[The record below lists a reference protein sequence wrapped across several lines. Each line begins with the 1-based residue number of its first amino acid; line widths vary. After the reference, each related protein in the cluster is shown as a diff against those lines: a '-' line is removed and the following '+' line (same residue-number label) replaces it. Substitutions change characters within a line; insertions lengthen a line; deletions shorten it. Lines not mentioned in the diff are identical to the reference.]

1 MTVLLN
7 LGGTI
12 ALSYQDGHPMEV
24 DFQGLIAS
32 DVTVVDLAPTS
43 SNGLGWRHLRILRER
58 LLAEWRAGETRFLV
72 TVGTDALEEV
82 LYFLS
87 LVTPPGVGA
96 AVVGAIRPR
105 SAPDSD
111 GPLSL
116 ALASRW
122 LECGESEGVVACCGG
137 QLIKGA
143 KVTKAFLDDWTFQPL
158 LADDGLAPWLLSQRF
173 ELLKHS
179 PRVPMLSVGVD
190 AGLWLAEILRVGRF
204 EGVVIEAFGPG
215 DVPPTLVK
223 PIRQLLSRRI
233 PVVLASR
240 ANPGRVEALFPGIPG
255 TSHELLSSGVLGAG
269 GLDGIRA
276 RIRLLVALAARPRV
290 SVASAFSMRGE
301 NPLHE

>member
-12 ALSYQDGHPMEV
+12 ALFYQNNQPRDVGFQELVGSHV
-24 DFQGLIAS
+24 DVV
-32 DVTVVDLAPTS
+32 DVTPTS
-43 SNGLGWRHLRILRER
+43 SNGLGWRHLRTLRET
-58 LLAEWRAGETRFLV
+58 LLAKWRDGETRFLI

-87 LVTPPGVGA
+87 LVTPPSASA

-116 ALASRW
+116 SLAFQW
-122 LECGESEGVVACCGG
+122 LERGESEGVIAACGG
-137 QLIKGA
+137 QLIGGA
-143 KVTKAFLDDWTFQPL
+143 KVTKVFQGNWTFQPCSP
-158 LADDGLAPWLLSQRF
+158 ADDGLTPWVLSERF
-173 ELLKHS
+173 KLLKRS
-179 PRVPMLSVGVD
+179 PRVPILPVGVG
-190 AGLWLAEILRVGRF
+190 AGVWLAEILWAERF
-204 EGVVIEAFGPG
+204 EGVIVEAFGPG

-223 PIRQLLSRRI
+223 PIRHLLSQNI

-240 ANPGRVEALFPGIPG
+240 SAPGRIEPLFPGIPG
-255 TSHELLSSGVLGAG
+255 TSHDLLSSGVLGAG
-269 GLDGIRA
+269 GLDSIHA

-290 SVASAFSMRGE
+290 SLASAFTMRGE
-301 NPLHE
+301 SAS